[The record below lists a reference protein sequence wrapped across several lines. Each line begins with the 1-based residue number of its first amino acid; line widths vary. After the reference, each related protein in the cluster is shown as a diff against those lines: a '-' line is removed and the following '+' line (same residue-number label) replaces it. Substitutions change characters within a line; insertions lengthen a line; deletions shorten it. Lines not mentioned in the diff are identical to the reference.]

1 MASVSQWP
9 GSGRDALME
18 ELNSDLAGESSADLA
33 ANALALKILCI
44 RAEIQTDTPTPAED
58 QALRREHQ
66 LQRLVQSMGQGLGAD
81 ETSLDTMA
89 IDRSEEHTSELQSL
103 MRLSSAVFCLNKKK
117 NKR

>member
-89 IDRSEEHTSELQSL
+89 IDWVRVGRSEERREGTECVSTCRSRGSQDP
-103 MRLSSAVFCLNKKK
+103 
-117 NKR
+117 

>member
-1 MASVSQWP
+1 
-9 GSGRDALME
+9 ME
-18 ELNSDLAGESSADLA
+18 GLNSGLAREPSADLA
-33 ANALALKILCI
+33 ANELALKILCI

-89 IDRSEEHTSELQSL
+89 IDWVRVGPVDDVTYEPLLQRFRSCHAQIG
-103 MRLSSAVFCLNKKK
+103 RAHV
-117 NKR
+117 